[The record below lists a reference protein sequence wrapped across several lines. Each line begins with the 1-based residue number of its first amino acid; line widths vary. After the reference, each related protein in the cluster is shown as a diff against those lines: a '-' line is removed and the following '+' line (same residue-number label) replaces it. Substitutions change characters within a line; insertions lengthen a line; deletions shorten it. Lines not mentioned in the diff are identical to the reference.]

1 LKYKPLLSYISAKG
15 FCTYFFS
22 VILFAASHNLLYGQ
36 SYPFREYSVADGLP
50 QSQAREIY
58 QDSRGFLWIVTRSG
72 ISRFDGMDFKNYFR
86 HDGLP
91 SNIISKIIED
101 SSGTIYALSEHGLAG
116 YNGYGFE
123 FYPFTGKLPGERML
137 FAEHVNDTILI
148 VTKDYFSNK
157 CRIFNFKEGIYTVNP
172 EISEFTDTLGIKIIF
187 YDKSEKDFIVVDVL
201 DRLYRQRE
209 KRTIHCPGP
218 RVRSIFYDRDEIVIE
233 GPDGQYILEGET
245 FKPVAVG
252 NSNSR
257 VEVIRVKTEE
267 ENILRHFSDGHL
279 TEIKPPDYSKVLLDN
294 ESNLW
299 LGTEVNLHRLVSTA
313 FYSYDQH
320 DGLPSDTWAIAED
333 ANGVMWFGSL
343 TGDLFQFDGGRFV
356 KRNDYRKLFS
366 GDPAF
371 FKGSIRASDGKIY
384 FSLNKGV
391 LVWDGKSFS
400 RLPGIPEVA
409 QVCILYEDPS
419 DKSIFAGTGN
429 GLYHFIEGK
438 TRAYMSSENGFSVI
452 EGILRDDE
460 GRLWLT
466 GESGIFTFDGNTF
479 TPFRDTLV
487 ADGNNYTMVKDSR
500 GGIWFTSEEGL
511 FFREK
516 DATGL
521 QHGLPEN
528 INTAANS
535 IILMDENHILTG
547 RMKDICIIDLEAFY
561 DGDPSYFRIF
571 DKDYGFYGSECLD
584 NGLVK
589 DREGKYW
596 ILTAG
601 KVIVFDPRK
610 LRVNRKGPIVH
621 ITDVEYETDSTG
633 WQSLEIPSLFY
644 HREGVVKIG
653 PEYNNLRIKFTGIS
667 FANPEKVMYQH
678 RLEGPKNMW
687 SVKDY
692 GREVIYR
699 NLKPGHYNFQVKA
712 FNADGFESEGIY
724 SLKFTLLP
732 SFWETWAFRITA
744 AIFSTIIVSFLTL
757 LFTKNR
763 RRKKNEEMNLRSQLS
778 RLQMNSVINQFD
790 PHFTFNVISSVGS
803 LIMKGEKDTA
813 YNYILKL
820 SGLLRSMHSDG
831 SIMLRQVSDEIDFV
845 RKYLELQELRF
856 KERLKWKIE
865 VDENADLRRLIPKMT
880 IQIFAE
886 NSVRHG
892 IENRIEGGRIEIF
905 AGSENGNILL
915 KIRDNGIGRI
925 ASRLN
930 YTGRTGSGIKTISSI
945 FDFMNRINSEKAK
958 IDITDLYE
966 KNGKA
971 IGTEVLITIPDEYSF
986 EPGSG

>member
-1 LKYKPLLSYISAKG
+1 LNRKSLLRYIFAKG
-15 FCTYFFS
+15 FCTFIFS
-22 VILFAASHNLLYGQ
+22 VNLLFVFFNSLNGQ
-36 SYPFREYSVADGLP
+36 SFPFREYSVADGLP

-72 ISRFDGMDFKNYFR
+72 ISRFDGIEFKNYFR

-91 SNIISKIIED
+91 SNIILKIIED
-101 SSGTIYALSEHGLAG
+101 SSGHIYALSEHGLAG
-116 YNGYGFE
+116 YNGYSFE
-123 FYPFTGKLPGERML
+123 FYPFSEKLSGERLL
-137 FAEHVNDTILI
+137 FAEYINDTILI
-148 VTKDYFSNK
+148 LTKDHSTNR

-172 EISEFTDTLGIKIIF
+172 EISEFTDTLGIKILF
-187 YDKSEKDFIVVDVL
+187 YDKTEKDFIVVDES
-201 DRLYRQRE
+201 DRLYRQ
-209 KRTIHCPGP
+209 KGKNSIHCPGP
-218 RVRSIFYDRDEIVIE
+218 RVRSIYYDRDEIVIE
-233 GPDGQYILEGET
+233 APDGQYILEGNEFQPLAAGT
-245 FKPVAVG
+245 G
-252 NSNSR
+252 RSR
-257 VEVIRVKTEE
+257 VEVIRIRTGEGD
-267 ENILRHFSDGHL
+267 ILRHFSDGYV
-279 TEIKPPDYSKVLLDN
+279 TEIKPPDYSKILLDN

-313 FYSYDQH
+313 FYSYGQQ
-320 DGLPSDTWAIAED
+320 DGLPSDTWAVAED
-333 ANGVMWFGSL
+333 ANGYMWFGSL
-343 TGDLFQFDGGRFV
+343 TGDLFQLVEGRFV
-356 KRNDYRKLFS
+356 NRNEYRKLFS
-366 GDPAF
+366 DDPAF
-371 FKGSIRASDGKIY
+371 FKGSIRASDGKVY
-384 FSLNKGV
+384 FSLNEGV

-400 RLPGIPEVA
+400 RLPGIPDVA

-429 GLYHFIEGK
+429 GLYHFNGGK
-438 TRAYMSSENGFSVI
+438 TIAYPASENGFSVI

-460 GRLWLT
+460 GKLWLT
-466 GESGIFTFDGNTF
+466 GEKGIFTFDGNTF

-516 DATGL
+516 NAQGL
-521 QHGLPEN
+521 RHGLPEN

-535 IILMDENHILTG
+535 IILMDENQILTG
-547 RMKDICIIDLEAFY
+547 RMKDICIIDLDAFY
-561 DGDPSYFRIF
+561 DGDPSYFRIY

-589 DREGKYW
+589 DREGSYW

-610 LRVNRKGPIVH
+610 LRINRKGPKVH

-644 HREGVVKIG
+644 HLEGAVKIK
-653 PEYNNLRIKFTGIS
+653 PEYNNLKIKFTGIS

-678 RLEGPKNMW
+678 RLEGSRNVW
-687 SVKDY
+687 SAKDY
-692 GREVIYR
+692 AREVIYR
-699 NLKPGHYNFQVKA
+699 DLKPGHYNFQVKA
-712 FNADGFESEGIY
+712 FNADGFESEETY
-724 SLKFTLLP
+724 SMKFTILP
-732 SFWETWAFRITA
+732 SFRETWAFRITA
-744 AIFSTIIVSFLTL
+744 SILSVIIVAFMTL
-757 LFTKNR
+757 LFTKKR
-763 RRKKNEEMNLRSQLS
+763 LRKKNEEMNLRSQLS

-831 SIMLRQVSDEIDFV
+831 SIMLRPVSDEIDFV

-856 KERLKWKIE
+856 KDRLKWKIE

-880 IQIFAE
+880 LQIFAE

-892 IENRIEGGRIEIF
+892 IENRIEGGRIVIS
-905 AGSENGNILL
+905 AGRGNGKILL
-915 KIRDNGIGRI
+915 KITDNGIGRK

-930 YTGRTGSGIKTISSI
+930 STGRTGSGIKTINRI
-945 FDFMNRINSEKAK
+945 FDFMNRINGEKA
-958 IDITDLYE
+958 IIEITDLYE
-966 KNGKA
+966 KNGKSL
-971 IGTEVLITIPDEYSF
+971 GTEVLITIPDDYSF
-986 EPGSG
+986 EPGA

>member
-1 LKYKPLLSYISAKG
+1 MLSYISAKG
-15 FCTYFFS
+15 FCTYFLS
-22 VILFAASHNLLYGQ
+22 VILFAASHSLLYGQ
-36 SYPFREYSVADGLP
+36 NYPFREYSVADGLP

-72 ISRFDGMDFKNYFR
+72 ISRFDGIEFRNYFR

-101 SSGTIYALSEHGLAG
+101 DSGYVYALSEHGLAG
-116 YNGYGFE
+116 YNGYGFD
-123 FYPFTGKLPGERML
+123 FYPFEAKMTGERTL
-137 FAEHVNDTILI
+137 FAEYINDTILI
-148 VTKDYFSNK
+148 ITKDHVTKK
-157 CRIFNFKEGIYTVNP
+157 CRIFNFKDGNYTLNS
-172 EISEFTDTLGIKIIF
+172 EISEFNDTIGIKIIF
-187 YDKSEKDFIVVDVL
+187 YDRSGKDFILIDES
-201 DRLYRQRE
+201 DRLYRHTGE
-209 KRTIHCPGP
+209 KLIHCPGP
-218 RVRSIFYDRDEIVIE
+218 QVRAIFYDRDKIVVK
-233 GPDGQYILEGET
+233 GPDGNYILEGDNFT
-245 FKPVAVG
+245 PLTAGTG
-252 NSNSR
+252 NGR
-257 VEVIRVKTEE
+257 IEVIRVKTGDGD
-267 ENILRHFSDGHL
+267 ILRHFSEGSV
-279 TEIKPPDYSKVLLDN
+279 TEIKPPDYSMLLLDN

-299 LGTEVNLHRLVSTA
+299 LGTEVNLHRLITTA
-313 FYSYDQH
+313 FYSYDQQ

-333 ANGVMWFGSL
+333 VNGTMWFGSL
-343 TGDLFQFDGGRFV
+343 TGDLFQLDRGRFI
-356 KRNDYRKLFS
+356 KRDDYRTLFP

-371 FKGSIRASDGKIY
+371 YKGSIRASDGKVY
-384 FSLNKGV
+384 FSLNTGV

-400 RLPGIPEVA
+400 RLPGIPEIA

-419 DKSIFAGTGN
+419 DLTIFAGTGN
-429 GLYHFIEGK
+429 GLYHFIGGK
-438 TRAYMSSENGFSVI
+438 TIAYPASENGFSVI

-460 GRLWLT
+460 GKLWLT
-466 GESGIFTFDGNTF
+466 GEKGIFTFDGRTF

-516 DATGL
+516 SAPGL
-521 QHGLPEN
+521 RHGLPEN

-535 IILMDENHILTG
+535 IILMDEDHILTG
-547 RMKDICIIDLEAFY
+547 RMTDICIIDLKAFY
-561 DGDPSYFRIF
+561 NGDPSYFRIY
-571 DKDYGFYGSECLD
+571 DRDYGFLGSECLD
-584 NGLVK
+584 NGLVR

-596 ILTAG
+596 MLTAG

-610 LRVNRKGPIVH
+610 LRINSKGPEVY

-633 WQSLEIPSLFY
+633 WHSLKIPSLFY
-644 HREGVVKIG
+644 SREGVVRIG
-653 PEYNNLRIKFTGIS
+653 PEYNNLKIKFTGIS

-678 RLEGPKNMW
+678 RLEGSKNLW
-687 SVKDY
+687 SAKDF

-712 FNADGFESEGIY
+712 FNADGFESEETY
-724 SLKFTLLP
+724 SLKFTILP
-732 SFWETWAFRITA
+732 SFWETWAFRITGA
-744 AIFSTIIVSFLTL
+744 VLSIIIVSFLTL

-763 RRKKNEEMNLRSQLS
+763 IKKKSEEMNLRSQLS

-856 KERLKWKIE
+856 KDRLKWKIE

-892 IENRIEGGRIEIF
+892 IESRIEGGRIEIF
-905 AGSENGNILL
+905 AGRDNGNIVL
-915 KIRDNGIGRI
+915 KIRDNGIGRK

-930 YTGRTGSGIKTISSI
+930 YTGRTGSGIKTISRI
-945 FDFMNRINSEKAK
+945 FEFTNRINREKAK

-966 KNGKA
+966 KNGNA

-986 EPGSG
+986 EPDAG